1 MPRFYFHL
9 FNDVDAPD
17 NEGLELL
24 DLAAARLHAG
34 NQARFTAG
42 ETVKLQ
48 GRIDLR
54 HRIDIED
61 HRGNVLDTVCF
72 GDVVSVAT
80 YGSEAHH

>member
-17 NEGLELL
+17 NEGLDLL

-48 GRIDLR
+48 GKINLR

-80 YGSEAHH
+80 

>member
-17 NEGLELL
+17 NEGLDLL

-48 GRIDLR
+48 GKIDLR
-54 HRIDIED
+54 HHIDIED
-61 HRGNVLDTVCF
+61 QRGNVLDTVCF

-80 YGSEAHH
+80 

>member
-17 NEGLELL
+17 NEGLDLL

-48 GRIDLR
+48 GKIDLR

-80 YGSEAHH
+80 

>member
-17 NEGLELL
+17 NEGLDLL

-80 YGSEAHH
+80 

>member
-17 NEGLELL
+17 NEGLDLL

-34 NQARFTAG
+34 YQARFTAG
-42 ETVKLQ
+42 ETVKLH
-48 GRIDLR
+48 GTIDLR

-61 HRGNVLDTVCF
+61 HRGNVLGTVCF

-80 YGSEAHH
+80 

>member
-9 FNDVDAPD
+9 LNDVDAPD
-17 NEGLELL
+17 NEGLDLL

-42 ETVKLQ
+42 EMVKLQ
-48 GRIDLR
+48 GKIDL
-54 HRIDIED
+54 HYRIDIEN

-72 GDVVSVAT
+72 GDVVSVCDLR
-80 YGSEAHH
+80 